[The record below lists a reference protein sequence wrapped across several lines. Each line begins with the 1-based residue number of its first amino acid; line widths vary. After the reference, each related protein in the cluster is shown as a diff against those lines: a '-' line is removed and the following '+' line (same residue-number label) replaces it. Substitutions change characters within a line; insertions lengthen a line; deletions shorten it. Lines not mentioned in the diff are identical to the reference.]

1 MANRTTDSSSNTA
14 VVAIVVLVLIAI
26 IAFFLFLRPGTN
38 TGQPGDTDINI
49 QVDPP
54 RNGGGGGSPGN

>member
-1 MANRTTDSSSNTA
+1 MANRTSDSGNAA

-26 IAFFLFLRPGTN
+26 VAFFVFLRPGAQNDTA
-38 TGQPGDTDINI
+38 TQPDIDI

-54 RNGGGGGSPGN
+54 NRGGGGN